1 MIGLLIRLPLVLA
14 ILLPLTW
21 AGVLLRAGDELPLL
35 GGAVS
40 GLELAYPPGAQRE
53 KLLAGAAHAPS
64 AFPAGLASLGGDHS
78 RLLRAGLVVGA
89 LHLGVV
95 LRILPITFLLT
106 MCGACAGLVFRERMR
121 TASGYA
127 SPTAAGLGRGA
138 VGAGILWL
146 ALFGL
151 SPLPVSFAWVYL
163 SPAALAL
170 GGTLYVANLPLK
182 L

>member
-21 AGVLLRAGDELPLL
+21 AGVLLHAGDEVPLL

-40 GLELAYPPGAQRE
+40 GLEGAYPSGAQRE
-53 KLLAGAAHAPS
+53 KLLAGATRAPS

-78 RLLRAGLVVGA
+78 RLVHAGLVA
-89 LHLGVV
+89 SAMHLGVV

-106 MCGACAGLVFRERMR
+106 LCGSCAGLAFRERMR
-121 TASGYA
+121 IALGYA
-127 SPTAAGLGRGA
+127 SPTAAGLGRCA

-146 ALFGL
+146 VLFGL

>member
-21 AGVLLRAGDELPLL
+21 AGVLLDAGDERPLL

-40 GLELAYPPGAQRE
+40 GLDGAYAPGVDRE
-53 KLLAGAAHAPS
+53 KLLPGAARA
-64 AFPAGLASLGGDHS
+64 AARFPAGLASLGGDRS
-78 RLLRAGLVVGA
+78 RLVHAGLVASV
-89 LHLGVV
+89 LHWGVV
-95 LRILPITFLLT
+95 LRILPITILLT
-106 MCGACAGLVFRERMR
+106 LCGACAGLVFRERMR
-121 TASGYA
+121 IASGYA

>member
-53 KLLAGAAHAPS
+53 KLLAGAARAPS

-78 RLLRAGLVVGA
+78 RLVHAGLVACA

-106 MCGACAGLVFRERMR
+106 LCGTCAGLVFRERMR
-121 TASGYA
+121 IASGYA

-138 VGAGILWL
+138 VGAGILWMV
-146 ALFGL
+146 LFGL

>member
-1 MIGLLIRLPLVLA
+1 MIGLLVRLPLVLA
-14 ILLPLTW
+14 ILLPLAW
-21 AGVLLRAGDELPLL
+21 AGVLLHAGDELPLL

-40 GLELAYPPGAQRE
+40 CLEGAYPSGVDRE
-53 KLLAGAAHAPS
+53 KFLAGAAHA
-64 AFPAGLASLGGDHS
+64 AATFPTGLASLGGDHS
-78 RLLRAGLVVGA
+78 RLVRAGLVA
-89 LHLGVV
+89 SMLHLAVV
-95 LRILPITFLLT
+95 LRILPLTTLLAVF
-106 MCGACAGLVFRERMR
+106 GACAGLVFRERMR
-121 TASGYA
+121 IASGYA

-146 ALFGL
+146 VLFGL

-163 SPAALAL
+163 SPGAIAL